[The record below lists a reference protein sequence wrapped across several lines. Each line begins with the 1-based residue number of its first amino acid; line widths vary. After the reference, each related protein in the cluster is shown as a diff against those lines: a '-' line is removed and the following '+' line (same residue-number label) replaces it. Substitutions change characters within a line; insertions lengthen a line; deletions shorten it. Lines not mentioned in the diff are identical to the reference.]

1 MALNIPAILIGLE
14 QLYDSES
21 LRLLRLYTQDPLT
34 GENIERVLPLL
45 RAIDNSNLHDIKVY
59 MLDPLDR
66 ENAERFLPLL
76 RLMNESNSNDIKVY
90 MLDPLDRENAER
102 VLPILRSINESNLN
116 DIKVYMLDPLDRE
129 NSERIFPLLQL
140 VELNGYSEDLIN
152 QIKVT
157 ILDSNDILSI
167 FKILSNCGVDDPF
180 VKNLSKSLASYPT
193 LNWNDALSKG
203 QLFSKLWLIEE
214 LKNLDLD
221 LGTVFVC
228 AGWVGTL
235 PALIF
240 KDGNLKYNVF
250 RSFDIDQTCADA
262 ADSLNRDPYVI
273 EGWKFKATTSDIFEI
288 NYSTHTYFTQRRDG
302 SSTDL
307 TETPDTIINTSCD
320 HIDPFDDWW
329 NMIPK
334 NKLVILQNNDSKI
347 DDDHVNNINSLDEM
361 KAQAPMEKIL
371 FEGVLR
377 LPDYNRFMLIGYK

>member
-1 MALNIPAILIGLE
+1 MALNLPAILIGLE
-14 QLYDSES
+14 QLYDVES

-66 ENAERFLPLL
+66 ENAERVLPLL
-76 RLMNESNSNDIKVY
+76 RSINESNSNDIKVY
-90 MLDPLDRENAER
+90 MLDSLDRANAER
-102 VLPILRSINESNLN
+102 IL
-116 DIKVYMLDPLDRE
+116 
-129 NSERIFPLLQL
+129 PLLQL
-140 VELNGYSEDLIN
+140 IELNGYSEDLIN

-167 FKILSNCGVDDPF
+167 FKILSNCRVDDPF
-180 VKNLSKSLASYPT
+180 VKNLSKSLALYPT

-288 NYSTHTYFTQRRDG
+288 NYSTHMYFTQRRDG
-302 SSTDL
+302 SLTDL

-320 HIDPFDDWW
+320 HIDPFDNWW

>member
-21 LRLLRLYTQDPLT
+21 LRLLRLYMQNPLDR
-34 GENIERVLPLL
+34 ENAERVLPLL
-45 RAIDNSNLHDIKVY
+45 RTASESNLHDIKVYILDPLDRENAERVLPLLRTISESNLHDIKVY

-66 ENAERFLPLL
+66 ENAER
-76 RLMNESNSNDIKVY
+76 
-90 MLDPLDRENAER
+90 
-102 VLPILRSINESNLN
+102 
-116 DIKVYMLDPLDRE
+116 
-129 NSERIFPLLQL
+129 IFSLLQL
-140 VELNGYSEDLIN
+140 IELNGYSEDLIN

-157 ILDSNDILSI
+157 VLDFNDVLSI
-167 FKILSNCGVDDPF
+167 FKILSYCNLDDPF
-180 VKNLSKSLASYPT
+180 VKNLSKSLVLYPE

-203 QLFSKLWLIEE
+203 QLFSKLWLVDE

-228 AGWVGTL
+228 AGWFGTL
-235 PALIF
+235 PALAF

-250 RSFDIDQTCADA
+250 RSFDIDETCADA

-273 EGWKFKATTSDIFEI
+273 EGWKFKATTSNIFEI
-288 NYSTHTYFTQRRDG
+288 NYSTHEYLTRRRDG
-302 SSTDL
+302 SVTDL
-307 TETPDTIINTSCD
+307 IENPDTIINTSCD

-334 NKLVILQNNDSKI
+334 NKLVVLQNNDSKI